1 MPSYIYK
8 AVTENGQIVRNRVED
23 VSRLS
28 LMKKLKRNN
37 LTPITIVQSTI
48 KRKND
53 TKIVSFLFCINIFHP
68 T

>member
-1 MPSYIYK
+1 MPEYIYR
-8 AVTENGQIVRNRVED
+8 AVTNTGVVVRNRVED

-53 TKIVSFLFCINIFHP
+53 TKRYGQRFYRWS
-68 T
+68 